1 MEEERKR
8 SMERGS
14 ENQQIRVFCRS
25 KSRTQMKLQA
35 SRDFLGIRKVQGD
48 SGYRQ
53 TTAGY
58 LHDYINFVIHFGC
71 GYFHPIRFYLQTG
84 SGQVDYLNA

>member
-35 SRDFLGIRKVQGD
+35 SRDFLGIQKV
-48 SGYRQ
+48 
-53 TTAGY
+53 
-58 LHDYINFVIHFGC
+58 
-71 GYFHPIRFYLQTG
+71 
-84 SGQVDYLNA
+84 